1 MVPALV
7 IAASPECSAC
17 ERGNVVGLT
26 SILDQGQ
33 FLVTTIRRS
42 HMPHWLRLTQW
53 LRKNPSAYLLTY
65 FELPELQRQRDP
77 SDTRE
82 NIYPTERS
90 SLQEKSA

>member
-1 MVPALV
+1 
-7 IAASPECSAC
+7 
-17 ERGNVVGLT
+17 
-26 SILDQGQ
+26 
-33 FLVTTIRRS
+33 
-42 HMPHWLRLTQW
+42 MPHWLRLTQW